1 MSKVPQPKP
10 AYVSTE
16 IPGYEP
22 YDSVSLKPAGNVI
35 YDSQQLY
42 EVSEATSLDKT
53 YTFEETTIPEPQ
65 IPHPISPILKQKQ
78 EQLQALREQED
89 RERQRIRDEIA
100 QREREQFARE
110 QRDKEE
116 REQREREQ
124 REREQRAQ
132 RDKEQREREQRERE
146 QREKELSAFMH
157 PSPAQ
162 TALSALTTIVVN
174 AAEPSTAQVSHQ
186 ADSRLPHQQSET
198 RLPAEVIIQKPL
210 IVDEAVTTTIS
221 TSYNEIHE
229 MREQLIEERDPGT
242 GELNNEVIETDY
254 TSTYIPDEDYSQIN
268 SSKQQEPERDEESEL
283 SEEDRLARIQFAG
296 NYTSTLV
303 LNAYNKYK
311 LENSSSEYKITP
323 TPLSDELKHLL
334 DAEQPAESDLASAQL
349 VAAHD
354 YSSYSHKKFSFNKQL
369 TREQLEVKQPT
380 LAQIIEC
387 LAAQKKLNKAANE
400 EEHDESAKSEQ
411 CDEQS
416 HLYNAPYSLGLR
428 LKNKPSPL
436 EIGNH
441 IIGRVEPKSVADE
454 AGIKANSAIIRI
466 NDVGCEDKTHEFVL
480 FYLNYL
486 LRKNACST
494 IELVIA
500 EPLPLAHA
508 LSVEST
514 DSAVVVTKES
524 SNKSSNE
531 NLKSILRDIFSIK
544 QPAYNYNYTLEAS
557 SSATAAQHLNTSF
570 DHSSNIDDSS
580 MSMSTFTLSNPS
592 NENSNLINIIRE
604 IKSINSN
611 LNTNYYTFNNNN
623 NNNVRDDAVHLEN
636 SHYLITNSFVSK
648 PADGAVSSSLD
659 YLPYLPAH
667 TSVST
672 PSFPLNEFNHQTASS
687 ESGVENLK
695 TIILEIKASN
705 NKHEIVLPLLPTIAN
720 TASNTTTTPTIMPQ
734 NTQVFYE
741 ASHGLAQYE
750 QVSANQLNQYTNM
763 NYVYETQHLP
773 IDIQQNFENKEY
785 YAQSNYEN
793 VSSAN
798 SHLLTILN
806 EAVLSNSNKVGHVQ
820 HEYVISDSEKG
831 RYDAMNIQIN
841 TEFLNCLNKTKQTK
855 KNSINHVN

>member
-16 IPGYEP
+16 IPGYET

-53 YTFEETTIPEPQ
+53 YTFEENTIPEPQ
-65 IPHPISPILKQKQ
+65 IPPPISPILKQKQ
-78 EQLQALREQED
+78 DQLQLLREQED
-89 RERQRIRDEIA
+89 RERQRIKDEIA
-100 QREREQFARE
+100 QREREQFAKE

-124 REREQRAQ
+124 REREQKAQ
-132 RDKEQREREQRERE
+132 REKEQREREQRERE
-146 QREKELSAFMH
+146 QREKEQSAFIH
-157 PSPAQ
+157 PSSSAQ

-186 ADSRLPHQQSET
+186 AETRLPHQQSET

-210 IVDEAVTTTIS
+210 IVDEAITTTIS

-229 MREQLIEERDPGT
+229 MREQLIEEHDPGT

-254 TSTYIPDEDYSQIN
+254 TSTYIPDEEYSQIN
-268 SSKQQEPERDEESEL
+268 SKQQEPERDEESEL

-311 LENSSSEYKITP
+311 LENSSEYKITP
-323 TPLSDELKHLL
+323 MPLSDDLKHLL
-334 DAEQPAESDLASAQL
+334 DAEQLTESDLASAQL
-349 VAAHD
+349 VVHD
-354 YSSYSHKKFSFNKQL
+354 YSSYNHKKFSFNKQL
-369 TREQLEVKQPT
+369 TQEQLEVKQPT

-387 LAAQKKLNKAANE
+387 LAQKKLNKAN

-428 LKNKPSPL
+428 LKSKQSPL

-441 IIGRVEPKSVADE
+441 VISRVEPKSVAEE
-454 AGIKANSAIIRI
+454 AGIKANSVIIKI
-466 NDVGCEDKTHEFVL
+466 NDVNCEDKTHEFVL

-500 EPLPLAHA
+500 EPLPLTHS
-508 LSVEST
+508 SVVST
-514 DSAVVVTKES
+514 DSAVVVTKESATSFES

-544 QPAYNYNYTLEAS
+544 QPAYNYTLEQS
-557 SSATAAQHLNTSF
+557 SSATAQHLNTSF

-580 MSMSTFTLSNPS
+580 MSTFTLSNQN

-611 LNTNYYTFNNNN
+611 LNTNYYNF

-648 PADGAVSSSLD
+648 PAEGAVSSSLD
-659 YLPYLPAH
+659 YLPYLPTN
-667 TSVST
+667 TSMSTSST
-672 PSFPLNEFNHQTASS
+672 PSFPLNEFNQAASS

-705 NKHEIVLPLLPTIAN
+705 NKHEILLPLLPTIAN
-720 TASNTTTTPTIMPQ
+720 TASNTTTTTTTIIPQ
-734 NTQVFYE
+734 NTQAFYE
-741 ASHGLAQYE
+741 VSHGLASQLNQFE
-750 QVSANQLNQYTNM
+750 QVSTSQQYNQYTNM

-793 VSSAN
+793 VSAAN

-806 EAVLSNSNKVGHVQ
+806 EAMLSNSNKVGHAQ
-820 HEYVISDSEKG
+820 HEYLISDAEKG
-831 RYDAMNIQIN
+831 RYDEMNIQIN
-841 TEFLNCLNKTKQTK
+841 TALNKKKTLSIISTK
-855 KNSINHVN
+855 NEIFFLLL